1 MKVRTKEENAA
12 HARAQRLRKKL
23 LASVS
28 PDAKTP
34 VPPAQKRTSD
44 SVSPTKKRTTVAP
57 AAVPPGV
64 NPDSGQ
70 NSRTGKMSSS
80 APESVRP
87 GCSLP
92 ANAAPAQ
99 VSAAV
104 CQNCERLRAE
114 VSRLLAQIVALEDQ
128 LSKRPT
134 AGSRHVEKISQDD
147 AEALTARVVAA
158 KVERINSYS
167 RGHVIGTA
175 RT

>member
-1 MKVRTKEENAA
+1 MKARTKEENAA
-12 HARAQRLRKKL
+12 HARAQRLKKKL

-28 PDAKTP
+28 PDAKTS
-34 VPPAQKRTSD
+34 VPPA
-44 SVSPTKKRTTVAP
+44 KKRTTVAP

-92 ANAAPAQ
+92 ANAPPAQ
-99 VSAAV
+99 ASAAV

-114 VSRLLAQIVALEDQ
+114 VSMLLAQIATLEDQ
-128 LSKRPT
+128 QQQEKRLT
-134 AGSRHVEKISQDD
+134 AGSRHAEKISKDD
-147 AEALTARVVAA
+147 AEALRQRVIAD

-167 RGHVIGTA
+167 RGHVIGSTRA
-175 RT
+175 